1 MFQYFSTCSHL
12 PGAKVTRK
20 CFPSRPIYDLQAQI
34 QRRVLGVPPKTNKNT
49 SPPPKKNQTNKQTNQ
64 KQNNKKR
71 EMHDILYI
79 AFIFLRIPVTAV
91 ILQILGPS
99 YGVRPF
105 VPPPWF
111 CPVPVGDLG

>member
-49 SPPPKKNQTNKQTNQ
+49 SPPQKKKPNKQANEPKTKQQ
-64 KQNNKKR
+64 KTGN
-71 EMHDILYI
+71 
-79 AFIFLRIPVTAV
+79 A
-91 ILQILGPS
+91 
-99 YGVRPF
+99 
-105 VPPPWF
+105 
-111 CPVPVGDLG
+111 